1 MGLPF
6 GRKTPLSGAGWIK
19 SRREFIALA
28 AVLILAVLS
37 WQMINA
43 VATSLYRQYE
53 VLGDPP
59 FVPIVA
65 AGPELG
71 KTDPPAR
78 PVSQLGHIGYF
89 WSERA
94 FHYRT
99 SLMFAVDDYHD
110 PGLLARDTRQQHP
123 DGVDSWR
130 EYALLME
137 PVYGFMYRLAG
148 DQARP
153 FVEFLLRLIPLV
165 HVLIFF
171 PLYAIARALG
181 CRRTL
186 AVLGVVFYATCTL
199 GFVRMTG
206 SLLLKE
212 DFALLCLTVFLAAHF
227 WSWRRKS
234 IPLVIL
240 AALLLIPVLASWHLS
255 QFLVLVVML
264 AAALGWAMDGSNDP
278 VPGRKIPFELLMPAA
293 YTVAGLLAALT
304 PSLLA
309 RGFFISLPMSV
320 LYAWTITAAM
330 ALRHKGVANS
340 SIARVL
346 SVAGLIGVLGA
357 LALLNR
363 GYTGDYNHVFGLFV
377 QKLLHGFRLPGDPG
391 QLPFDSRVF
400 WAPPFNTPTGAE
412 IWSKLGFHTG
422 VVVLV
427 MIWCIR
433 TILVRGTDVLRRS
446 FLLTVPAFL
455 AAYML
460 IERLGIVFLVFIA
473 IAVAVAGD
481 RLVRRLVPAWGLR
494 ALPVVVG
501 ILLISPVLNLS
512 GNLGDMIRITRSVRQ
527 GQDVHLE
534 ASDQGL
540 WRSWAGMFSWITANT
555 PGPGS
560 RLQGPEAAFLGEIG
574 VSPQLLL
581 YTGRPIVLNS
591 QFENAAIRNRY
602 RRFLEALYDT
612 EEKVLWDF
620 AREHGADYVFINR
633 NFATRLGP
641 GSLAY
646 QAGIAGPL
654 TMDMNVV
661 KLHFQP
667 ETLDGFIPVYDNE
680 HYRVFRVAARS
691 GGQLPVSW
699 QRDHNSWWRREN
711 YRFRDGK
718 LVDPSADRAR
728 LAAFE
733 VSLSQLQDRQ
743 REILAAVG
751 NRWRASR
758 QGAKRPD
765 LMLLHRQYVQ
775 AKLEG
780 LVSGGGNGSNTGR
793 LENNIRAR
801 LSEIDPRSG
810 QPLATALIN
819 LAHGDG
825 GWLEQLS
832 DLVGEPGQHATCGQL
847 LALAGRYAEAAD
859 QFGHA
864 AAFFPAVGQFANG
877 HEPPEM
883 LVRLWLEQVW
893 WNLAAGRTGQAR
905 HLAHSYAGHSSASSR
920 EGGFFRRVGAIP
932 GDFE

>member
-6 GRKTPLSGAGWIK
+6 GRNNPFSGVRWAG
-19 SRREFIALA
+19 SRNELVALA
-28 AVLILAVLS
+28 AVLVLAVLS

-71 KTDPPAR
+71 KTGPPAR
-78 PVSQLGHIGYF
+78 SVSQLGHIGYF

-99 SLMFAVDDYHD
+99 SLMFAVDDYQD
-110 PGLLARDTRQQHP
+110 PGLLARDTWQQHP
-123 DGVDSWR
+123 DGVNSWR

-137 PVYGFMYRLAG
+137 PVYGFLYRLAG

-153 FVEFLLRLIPLV
+153 LVEFLLRLIPLI

-181 CRRTL
+181 CRRIL

-227 WSWRRKS
+227 WSWNRRS

-255 QFLVLVVML
+255 QFLILVVL
-264 AAALGWAMDGSNDP
+264 LGTALGWAIQGSGDP

-293 YTVAGLLAALT
+293 YTMAGLLAALT

-320 LYAWTITAAM
+320 LYAWTITAV
-330 ALRHKGVANS
+330 LVFRHRGLAGS
-340 SIARVL
+340 SLARVL
-346 SVAGLIGVLGA
+346 SFTGLVGVLGA
-357 LALLNR
+357 LVLLNR
-363 GYTGDYNHVFGLFV
+363 SYTGDYNHVFGLFV
-377 QKLLHGFRLPGDPG
+377 QKLVHGFRLPDDPG

-412 IWSKLGFHTG
+412 IRSKLGYH
-422 VVVLV
+422 VWVIIPV
-427 MIWCIR
+427 MIWSLR
-433 TILVRGTDVLRRS
+433 AILVRGTDMLQRS

-455 AAYML
+455 AAYLL
-460 IERLGIVFLVFIA
+460 IERLGIVYLVFIA
-473 IAVAVAGD
+473 VAVALAGD
-481 RLVRRLVPAWGLR
+481 RLVRRLDAVWGSR
-494 ALPVVVG
+494 ALPLVVG
-501 ILLISPVLNLS
+501 VLLISPVLNLS

-527 GQDVHLE
+527 GQDVHLGS
-534 ASDQGL
+534 SDQDL
-540 WRSWAGMFSWITANT
+540 WRSWADMFSWITVNT

-560 RLQGPEAAFLGEIG
+560 RLPGPEAAFLGEIG

-602 RRFLEALYDT
+602 RRYLEALYSSD
-612 EEKVLWDF
+612 EMVLWDF

-654 TMDMNVV
+654 ALDMNVV

-667 ETLDGFIPVYDNE
+667 AVLDRFIPVYDNE
-680 HYRVFRVAARS
+680 HYRIFKVAS
-691 GGQLPVSW
+691 GPDGQRPVSW
-699 QRDHNSWWRREN
+699 QSDHNSWWRLEN
-711 YRFRDGK
+711 FRFQEGK
-718 LVDPSADRAR
+718 LGDPSADRER

-733 VSLSQLQDRQ
+733 VSLSRLQDKQ
-743 REILAAVG
+743 REILAAVE
-751 NRWRASR
+751 NRWRSSR
-758 QGAKRPD
+758 VGAKRPD
-765 LMLLHRQYVQ
+765 LMLLHRQFVQ
-775 AKLEG
+775 GKIEG
-780 LVSGGGNGSNTGR
+780 LNPSGENGSGTGR
-793 LENNIRAR
+793 LENKIRAR
-801 LSEIDPRSG
+801 LSEIDPLSG
-810 QPLATALIN
+810 QPLAASLTE
-819 LAHGDG
+819 LANGDG

-832 DLVGEPGQHATCGQL
+832 SLVGEPGQHATCAQL
-847 LALAGRYAEAAD
+847 LALAGNYAEAAD
-859 QFGHA
+859 QFGA
-864 AAFFPAVGQFANG
+864 AAAYFPSAEQLAAGVVPTGMQ
-877 HEPPEM
+877 
-883 LVRLWLEQVW
+883 VQLWLEQVW
-893 WNLAAGRTGQAR
+893 WHLAAGRIDLARRQAN
-905 HLAHSYAGHSSASSR
+905 HYAGHTRASSR
-920 EGGFFRRVGAIP
+920 EGAFFRRVEAIP
-932 GDFE
+932 GNFE